1 MKLTEA
7 LPIATS
13 LFEQIAPVCDR
24 IEIVGSFKRRK
35 AEVGDLEF
43 LLILK
48 PGTPA
53 PVFGKPKEI
62 YKTHL
67 DKLLAEMERDGLL
80 RQAVNKAD
88 GDRLKRREIVGV
100 NFITGFNLELF
111 IVTPATW
118 GLQCTIR
125 TGSSWFSHR
134 TVTNQNA
141 IAFDRES
148 GKKAPGFLPN
158 DLRYVKGKD
167 LESGESCIKRGDE
180 IIPLPEE
187 ADVFDLVFGH
197 WIDPTVR
204 AAYADATK

>member
-1 MKLTEA
+1 MKLTEVIPVA
-7 LPIATS
+7 ES
-13 LFEQIAPVCDR
+13 LFSRIAPVCDR

-67 DKLLAEMERDGLL
+67 DKLLAEMQQEGLL
-80 RQAVNKAD
+80 RTAVNPAN
-88 GDRLKRREIVGV
+88 GDKLKRREICGL

-118 GLQCTIR
+118 GIQNLIR
-125 TGSSWFSHR
+125 TGNSWFSHR
-134 TVTNQNA
+134 CVTNKST
-141 IAFDRES
+141 IAFDRET
-148 GKKAPGFLPN
+148 GKKAPGFLP
-158 DLRYVKGKD
+158 DKLRYVRGRD
-167 LESGESCIKRGDE
+167 LESGESCIMEGDK

-187 ADVFDLVFGH
+187 ADVFELIFGRQ
-197 WIDPTVR
+197 IPPEAR
-204 AAYADATK
+204 AEYAERP

>member
-7 LPIATS
+7 LPIAES
-13 LFEQIAPVCDR
+13 LFERIAPVCNR

-48 PGTPA
+48 PGMPA

-80 RQAVNKAD
+80 RQAVNPAN
-88 GDRLKRREIVGV
+88 GDKLKRREIVGV

-118 GLQCTIR
+118 GIQNLIR
-125 TGSSWFSHR
+125 TGNSWFSHR
-134 TVTNQNA
+134 CVTNQSA

-148 GKKAPGFLPN
+148 GKKAAGFLPN
-158 DLRYVKGKD
+158 DLRYVKGRD

-187 ADVFDLVFGH
+187 SDVFDLIFSKQ
-197 WIDPTVR
+197 IPPEVR
-204 AAYADATK
+204 AEYAERA